1 VKTWKRVPSPLPRRC
16 GCCGETIAVGIP
28 ACVYEI
34 GRVVAFRCATCEGSS
49 APPDL
54 PELRVL
60 DTAPMRLPFVRF
72 QPDMLPLDWKQQ
84 AAHERE
90 PGEEG

>member
-1 VKTWKRVPSPLPRRC
+1 V
-16 GCCGETIAVGIP
+16 
-28 ACVYEI
+28 CVYKI
-34 GRVVAFRCATCEGSS
+34 GRIVCLRCEACEGP

-54 PELRVL
+54 PALPVIDDKPL
-60 DTAPMRLPFVRF
+60 GLPFVRF
-72 QPDMLPLDWKQQ
+72 RPDMLPLDWKQQ